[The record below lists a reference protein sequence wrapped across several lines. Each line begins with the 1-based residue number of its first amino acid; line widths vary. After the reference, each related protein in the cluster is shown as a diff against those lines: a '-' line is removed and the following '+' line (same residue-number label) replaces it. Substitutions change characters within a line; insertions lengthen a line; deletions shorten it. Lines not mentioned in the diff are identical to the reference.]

1 MIDFTKYR
9 LWIFD
14 CDGVLLDSN
23 RMKTAAFAKVVS
35 GYSKECIEPF
45 LEFQKTAFGLSR
57 FRTFDA
63 FFDRFLGR
71 PPYDG
76 EKEKLLS
83 EFAEYCELQY
93 PQQPVTAGAH
103 ELLLSL
109 VARSCIAY
117 VASGSEQSE
126 LRQALKKVGLSDHFR
141 DIFGSPRKKSD
152 LVADILQ
159 REQDVDP
166 SEVLF
171 IGDAKADFEA
181 ASSNGVAFLQVSHY
195 AADPTGMSALRE
207 EQAFPHVATLADI
220 TLLERTSK

>member
-1 MIDFTKYR
+1 MIDFSKFK

-23 RMKTAAFAKVVS
+23 NMKTTAFAEVVS
-35 GYSKECIEPF
+35 EYPTECVKPF

-71 PPYDG
+71 PPADS

-83 EFAEYCELQY
+83 EFAAYCQSQY
-93 PQQPVTAGAH
+93 PHQPVTAGAT
-103 ELLLSL
+103 ELLQSLS
-109 VARSCIAY
+109 ARKCIAY

-126 LRQALKKVGLSDHFR
+126 LRQALKKIGLAENFR
-141 DIFGSPRKKSD
+141 DILGSPRKKSD
-152 LVADILQ
+152 LVADILRQ
-159 REQDVDP
+159 EQDVDA
-166 SEVLF
+166 SEILF
-171 IGDAKADFEA
+171 VGDAKVDFEA

-195 AADPTGMSALRE
+195 AADPAGMAVLRAE
-207 EQAFPHVATLADI
+207 HAFPHVATLADI
-220 TLLERTSK
+220 AL